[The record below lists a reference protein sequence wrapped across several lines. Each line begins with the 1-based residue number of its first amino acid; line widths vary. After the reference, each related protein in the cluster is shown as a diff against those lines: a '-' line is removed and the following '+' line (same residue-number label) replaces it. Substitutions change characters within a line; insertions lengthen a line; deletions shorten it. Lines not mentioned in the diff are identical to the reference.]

1 MTAAVAPV
9 LKAAAA
15 RLRGAGVDEPRLD
28 ALILLAQVLGVST
41 DDLRFNENRSLSQAE
56 AAAYAALIDRRAA
69 REPVSHLLGRREF
82 WSLDF
87 SVSRD
92 VLDPR
97 PDSETL
103 IEAVLDLVPDRTAP
117 RRILDL
123 GTGSGCLLLTLL
135 HELPQATGLGI
146 DVSPAALMMAGAN
159 AAALNLSDRVQLS
172 VGDWGREVDERF
184 DIIVS
189 NPPYICRADIA
200 GLMPEVALYEPL
212 LALDGGSDGLD
223 AYRALAVD
231 LPRLIRPDGLVA
243 LEIGAVQAAA
253 VTLILRA
260 QGLVVAP
267 PRHDLSGQDRCLLAS
282 PFAAAL
288 STKKRGWKSDAGAIG
303 SEGD

>member
-28 ALILLAQVLGVST
+28 ALVLLAQVLGVST
-41 DDLRFNENRSLSQAE
+41 DDLRFNENRSLSQAQ

-212 LALDGGSDGLD
+212 LALDGGPDGLD

-253 VTLILRA
+253 VTLVLRA

>member
-28 ALILLAQVLGVST
+28 ALVLLAQVLGVST
-41 DDLRFNENRSLSQAE
+41 DDLRFNENRSLSQAQ

-212 LALDGGSDGLD
+212 LALDGGPDGLD

-253 VTLILRA
+253 VTLVLRA

-288 STKKRGWKSDAGAIG
+288 STKKKGWKSDAGAIG
-303 SEGD
+303 SDGD